1 MDLRVRVNMKLE
13 LKGLSG
19 DPDLFV
25 SNDNPYPTMDDN
37 LWRSG
42 ATVGNFSHT
51 RPFKMDRPLTG
62 HPPPATPYRPPP
74 TGHPPL
80 TGSPASPTD
89 PRARRVTTRS
99 RSHSPR
105 EALLVTGL
113 ADFDDLDCSFY
124 GSPRTNVLRA
134 RRRPSARALCR
145 TSVLVKGKPT
155 RLIYHF
161 FI

>member
-1 MDLRVRVNMKLE
+1 MRVRVNMKLE

-74 TGHPPL
+74 TGHPPPA
-80 TGSPASPTD
+80 TPHSPAH
-89 PRARRVTTRS
+89 R
-99 RSHSPR
+99 
-105 EALLVTGL
+105 LL
-113 ADFDDLDCSFY
+113 
-124 GSPRTNVLRA
+124 
-134 RRRPSARALCR
+134 
-145 TSVLVKGKPT
+145 
-155 RLIYHF
+155 RLTHVPAE
-161 FI
+161 